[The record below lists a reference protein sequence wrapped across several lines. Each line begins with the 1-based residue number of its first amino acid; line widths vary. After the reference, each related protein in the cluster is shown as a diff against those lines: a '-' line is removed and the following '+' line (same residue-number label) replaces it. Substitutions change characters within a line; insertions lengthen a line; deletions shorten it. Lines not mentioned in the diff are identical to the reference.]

1 MRLLESRAR
10 LLAAALIL
18 AAIALRVL
26 LAVDAPRPEGYV
38 WDFYHDGVRVLYWQH
53 RLPVAEDCWQ
63 CYHPPLF
70 YALGWPLYALGQWI
84 APAPPGDDAV
94 ALRVLALMPLLAG
107 AVTIV
112 YAYRLLQLFRFGPVE
127 RLAGLAVLCV
137 FPCLF
142 ISSYGIEADILLT
155 AILTAFLYY
164 LTRYWLAPDR
174 ASTAALVGLGAL
186 AGLAAATK
194 YNGLVALAS
203 AGVLMGLQWRAGRRF
218 RRVLRDAA
226 IVCAV
231 AVAIG
236 GWKYVDNVQRYGSAL
251 HANGPAADGFSPF
264 TRFSQ
269 AGAYEFPTIR
279 LGALSELFGPEA
291 REGELTLQPV
301 YYSVLT
307 SLHALAW
314 SDMSFFSVPSRH
326 GHRPLP
332 YPRKWM
338 PPWLVMSVIV
348 LGFIPELLAL
358 VGIVVVWRQ
367 RAFRPLLVFSGLTF
381 LAYAWWFIPQTA
393 WALKTK
399 YILFLVGPAVVFMLA
414 GLGWLQSHRPVLARL
429 AGTLL
434 VALIVVAH
442 VYLYVFAT
450 G

>member
-1 MRLLESRAR
+1 VAVGLVLTGV
-10 LLAAALIL
+10 
-18 AAIALRVL
+18 ALRVL

-70 YALGWPLYALGQWI
+70 YVLGWPLYALGQWI
-84 APAPPGDDAV
+84 APAPPGEDAV
-94 ALRVLALMPLLAG
+94 ALRFLALLPLAAG
-107 AVTIV
+107 ALTIL
-112 YAYRLLQLFRFGPVE
+112 YGYRLLQLFAFSRLA
-127 RLAGLAVLCV
+127 RLAGLAILLV

-155 AILTAFLYY
+155 AILTVFIYDLV
-164 LTRYWLAPDR
+164 RYHLEPDR
-174 ASTAALVGLGAL
+174 ASIGTLVRMGVL

-194 YNGLVALAS
+194 YNGLVAMAS
-203 AGVLMGLQWRAGRRF
+203 AGVLLGLHWRAGRPF
-218 RRVLRDAA
+218 RRVFRDGLVVLVVAA
-226 IVCAV
+226 
-231 AVAIG
+231 AIG
-236 GWKYVDNVQRYGSAL
+236 GWKYVDNVERYGTTMY
-251 HANGPAADGFSPF
+251 ANGPAAEGFKPF

-279 LGALSELFGPEA
+279 LVALSELFGPEA

-314 SDMSFFSVPSRH
+314 SDMSFFTVPSRH

-338 PPWLVMSVIV
+338 PTALVMSVIV
-348 LGFIPELLAL
+348 LGFVPEVLAAIG
-358 VGIVVVWRQ
+358 VIVTWRQ
-367 RAFRPLLVFSGLTF
+367 QVFRPLRIVAVLTL
-381 LAYAWWFIPQTA
+381 LAYAWWFIPQSA

-399 YILFLVGPAVVFMLA
+399 YILFLLGPAVVFMLV
-414 GLGWLQSHRPVLARL
+414 GLTWLCQHWPRPGRVA
-429 AGTLL
+429 AALL
-434 VALIVVAH
+434 VALVVVTHA
-442 VYLYVFAT
+442 YLLVFAV